1 MSQRSDARRNRAKIL
16 AAAEEIFAAESVS
29 VPLQQIAQRA
39 QVGRGTLY
47 RHFPD
52 RHSLVA
58 GVFEDRLVAL
68 EQLVADRP
76 DDPSVLLLL
85 LRRVAAEQVRIPGL
99 FRLVFSEGAFQGHLA
114 PLRRRAVD
122 LLAEPLEW
130 SRRAGAVRADLTVDD
145 LLTIVSMVYGV
156 VNGPLRPAGRVGT
169 TGSAGRVGTVGP
181 APYAGATAVSRAM
194 DLVIDGLVP
203 RP

>member
-29 VPLQQIAQRA
+29 VPLQQVAERA

-58 GVFEDRLVAL
+58 AVFEDRLVAL

-76 DDPSVLLLL
+76 DDPGVLLPL
-85 LRRVAAEQVRIPGL
+85 LRGIAAEQVRIPGL
-99 FRLVFSEGAFQGHLA
+99 FRLVFSEGAQHDQLE

-122 LLAEPLEW
+122 LLAGPLEW
-130 SRRAGAVRADLTVDD
+130 GRRAGAVRADLTVDD

-156 VNGPLRPAGRVGT
+156 VNGPLGPAGPAGRA
-169 TGSAGRVGTVGP
+169 GSVGP
-181 APYAGATAVSRAM
+181 VGHVDAATVARAM
-194 DLVIDGLVP
+194 DLVIDGLAP
-203 RP
+203 RA

>member
-29 VPLQQIAQRA
+29 VPLQLVAERA

-52 RHSLVA
+52 RQSLVA
-58 GVFEDRLVAL
+58 AVFEDRLAVL
-68 EQLVADRP
+68 EQLVADRRG
-76 DDPSVLLLL
+76 DPSVLLSL
-85 LRRVAAEQVRIPGL
+85 LRDITAEQARMPGL
-99 FRLVFSEGAFQGHLA
+99 FRLVFSEGPDHLQLE

-122 LLAEPLEW
+122 LLAGPLEW
-130 SRRAGAVRADLTVDD
+130 SRGVGVVRADLTVDD

-156 VNGPLRPAGRVGT
+156 VNGSVGPVSRVGAVGPAGR
-169 TGSAGRVGTVGP
+169 AD
-181 APYAGATAVSRAM
+181 AAAVSRAM
-194 DLVIDGLVP
+194 DLVIDGLLP
-203 RP
+203 RS

>member
-29 VPLQQIAQRA
+29 VPLQLVAERA

-52 RHSLVA
+52 RQSLVA
-58 GVFEDRLVAL
+58 AVFEDRLAVL
-68 EQLVADRP
+68 EQLVADRRG
-76 DDPSVLLLL
+76 DPSVLLSL
-85 LRRVAAEQVRIPGL
+85 LRDITAEQARMPGL
-99 FRLVFSEGAFQGHLA
+99 FRLVFSEGPDHVQLE

-122 LLAEPLEW
+122 LLAGPLEW
-130 SRRAGAVRADLTVDD
+130 SRGVGVVRADLTVDD

-156 VNGPLRPAGRVGT
+156 VNGSLRPVSRVGAVGPAGRADV
-169 TGSAGRVGTVGP
+169 A
-181 APYAGATAVSRAM
+181 AVSRAM
-194 DLVIDGLVP
+194 DLVIDGLLP
-203 RP
+203 RS